1 MKSYHLFA
9 LLLAFIAYSA
19 YAQPLFS
26 IDHFLNPPKSHNS
39 IETSYYLSK
48 SKKTDKINKHLN
60 EKDKLDQY
68 PIGKTKTIYC
78 HIVNNA
84 PTSFNFTGIIGS
96 LNQHSNYALYV
107 QNYTYTP
114 YNIILK
120 PKEEMTLR
128 YEADISK
135 ELIAQKYILSYIL
148 FYHPSDTS
156 ATTQVVYSTTFYNK
170 TVELYDVEN
179 EEYEV
184 NNTLSVLGG
193 LFSILAIIAVTIY
206 VCIPELFEKAVK
218 KTIVKDDASKSKK
231 SSNGWVSVYTCVSC
245 FYVSSKDA
253 LIFGLISSYFRLI
266 FAFRMTMMTIA
277 LLPVLLLPAVRTRI
291 LIMIK
296 RKEKLSRH

>member
-1 MKSYHLFA
+1 MKSYHIFA
-9 LLLAFIAYSA
+9 LLLAFIACSV
-19 YAQPLFS
+19 YAQPLSS
-26 IDHFLNPPKSHNS
+26 IDHFLNPPKSHKS
-39 IETSYYLSK
+39 IETSFYLSK
-48 SKKTDKINKHLN
+48 SKKTEKINKHLN

-68 PIGKTKTIYC
+68 PIGKTTTIYC
-78 HIVNNA
+78 HIINSS

-114 YNIILK
+114 YNIIIK

-135 ELIAQKYILSYIL
+135 ELIAQKYTLSYIL

-156 ATTQVVYSTTFYNK
+156 ATTQVVHSTTFYNK

-179 EEYEV
+179 EEYEI

-193 LFSILAIIAVTIY
+193 LFSIFAIVAVTIY

-218 KTIVKDDASKSKK
+218 KTTVNEGTSKLKK

-245 FYVSSKDA
+245 SYISFKFA
-253 LIFGLISSYFRLI
+253 LISLYIRLI
-266 FAFRMTMMTIA
+266 
-277 LLPVLLLPAVRTRI
+277 LPLG
-291 LIMIK
+291 
-296 RKEKLSRH
+296 

>member
-1 MKSYHLFA
+1 MRFYHLFS
-9 LLLAFIAYSA
+9 LLLAFIACSA
-19 YAQPLFS
+19 YSQTLS
-26 IDHFLNPPKSHNS
+26 STDHFLNPPKSHNS
-39 IETSYYLSK
+39 IVTSFYLSK
-48 SKKTDKINKHLN
+48 SQKTEKINKHLN
-60 EKDKLDQY
+60 EKDILDQY
-68 PIGKTKTIYC
+68 AIGKTSTIYV
-78 HIVNNA
+78 HIINNA

-148 FYHPSDTS
+148 FYHPSDTNS
-156 ATTQVVYSTTFYNK
+156 PTQVVYSTTFYNK

-179 EEYEV
+179 EEYEI

-193 LFSILAIIAVTIY
+193 LFSIFAIVAVTIY

-218 KTIVKDDASKSKK
+218 KTIVKDDASKLKK
-231 SSNGWVSVYTCVSC
+231 SNGWVSVFTCVSC
-245 FYVSSKDA
+245 IIY
-253 LIFGLISSYFRLI
+253 
-266 FAFRMTMMTIA
+266 
-277 LLPVLLLPAVRTRI
+277 LLNPP
-291 LIMIK
+291 
-296 RKEKLSRH
+296 

>member
-9 LLLAFIAYSA
+9 LLLAFIAYPT
-19 YAQPLFS
+19 YALPLYS
-26 IDHFLNPPKSHNS
+26 IDHFINPPKSHNS
-39 IETSYYLSK
+39 IVTSFYLSK
-48 SKKTDKINKHLN
+48 SQKTEKINKHLN

-68 PIGKTKTIYC
+68 PIGKTTTIYC
-78 HIVNNA
+78 HIINNA

-128 YEADISK
+128 YEADVSK

-148 FYHPSDTS
+148 FYHPSDTA

-179 EEYEV
+179 EEYEI

-206 VCIPELFEKAVK
+206 VCIPELFEKTAK
-218 KTIVKDDASKSKK
+218 KTTVNDGANKLKK
-231 SSNGWVSVYTCVSC
+231 SNGGWVSIL
-245 FYVSSKDA
+245 SSF
-253 LIFGLISSYFRLI
+253 IH
-266 FAFRMTMMTIA
+266 
-277 LLPVLLLPAVRTRI
+277 I
-291 LIMIK
+291 LIY
-296 RKEKLSRH
+296 L